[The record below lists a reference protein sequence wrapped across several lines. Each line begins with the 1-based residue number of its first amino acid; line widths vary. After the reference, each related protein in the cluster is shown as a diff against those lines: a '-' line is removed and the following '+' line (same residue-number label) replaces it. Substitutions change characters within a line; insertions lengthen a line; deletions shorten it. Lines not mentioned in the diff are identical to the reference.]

1 MMQVMGPEN
10 ETSCSGD
17 GSDRPHLNGVRWRPY
32 CMLLVASAAGAKKTK
47 SVYCPKEGVLSN
59 ATKAVRIAQYT
70 APYGAQCEC
79 GLRGS
84 GPSRMSDSL
93 TTFVVVLT
101 AYTVE
106 LCQAVRVRECVPP
119 RAYGR
124 SMVGLKASVQNNT
137 HDMTPAVGGL
147 LYHIIREGC
156 RPRPI

>member
-1 MMQVMGPEN
+1 MQRKRFVLRS
-10 ETSCSGD
+10 TS
-17 GSDRPHLNGVRWRPY
+17 P
-32 CMLLVASAAGAKKTK
+32 
-47 SVYCPKEGVLSN
+47 
-59 ATKAVRIAQYT
+59 
-70 APYGAQCEC
+70 CEC

-124 SMVGLKASVQNNT
+124 SIANKAGESEC
-137 HDMTPAVGGL
+137 PK
-147 LYHIIREGC
+147 
-156 RPRPI
+156 